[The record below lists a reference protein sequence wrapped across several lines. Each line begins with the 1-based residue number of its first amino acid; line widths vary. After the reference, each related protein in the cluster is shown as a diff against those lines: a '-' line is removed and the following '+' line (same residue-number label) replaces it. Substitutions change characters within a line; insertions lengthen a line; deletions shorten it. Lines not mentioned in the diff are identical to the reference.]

1 MDISPEFKKI
11 LVEELTYSL
20 KMMKNSKTLDE
31 KLFYFS
37 GLFGVL
43 PRVFNIK
50 FDPQLVFM
58 NIIITSAYSAILERL
73 NAIKGG
79 NLVIEFPEGFFDKL
93 ADASEDLI
101 EKIKNNEDTY
111 KALEKIG
118 VLTFLTTGNGYYLF
132 QKGSFKI

>member
-1 MDISPEFKKI
+1 MDISPEFEKI
-11 LVEELTYSL
+11 LVDELTYSL
-20 KMMKNSKTLDE
+20 KMMRNSKTPDE

-43 PRVFNIK
+43 PRIFNIE
-50 FDPQLVFM
+50 FDPQIVFM
-58 NIIITSAYSAILERL
+58 HIIITSAYNAISERL

-79 NLVIEFPEGFFDKL
+79 NIVIEFPEGFFDKL

-101 EKIKNNEDTY
+101 EKIKNNEDIY
-111 KALEKIG
+111 KALEKISI
-118 VLTFLTTGNGYYLF
+118 LTFLTTGNGYYLF